1 MVVALPSIRPQLS
14 DIINEIKQTAITSV
28 IVSKDTL
35 PLVLSAAPSC
45 GSLKYIVVAE
55 ADIPSDQRS
64 KIEASGLVVKT
75 FAEVEELG
83 ARKLLDHVLPG
94 TTI

>member
-1 MVVALPSIRPQLS
+1 VVVALPSIRPQLS
-14 DIINEIKQTAITSV
+14 DIINEIKQTAITPV

-45 GSLKYIVVAE
+45 GSLKYIIVAE
-55 ADIPSDQRS
+55 ADIPSDQTS
-64 KIEASGLVVKT
+64 KIEALGLVVKT